1 MTLIFNTLRIPLAN
15 HKTLGPVQELEYL
28 GIMLNSKELMA
39 FLPTDKR
46 IGISKKLSEVL
57 AKKSVTKQVLLSL
70 LGHLSFAGR
79 VVLPGRSFVSHL
91 LQLASI
97 VPKLHYHVAINSDC
111 RMELAMWD
119 SFLQSWNG
127 VHLFLNSEVTSAADL
142 QIYTDASSTVGFGG
156 YFRGEWFN
164 DCRPAELNMNNRS
177 DLSMALLELYPIVV
191 AAMLWGGKWSQKRIR
206 FNCDNEATV
215 HIINKEVQAVG
226 SSRTAA
232 QNAVSTILRSDPD
245 LAEEVETM
253 PIVSAAGNAGG
264 IAIVMISSDLRTI
277 SLAVDCKQIEIIV
290 NECFLTDQK

>member
-215 HIINKEVQAVG
+215 HIINKGRA
-226 SSRTAA
+226 SSKCQTINKLIRRLTLLAMRYNFIILARFLPGVHNGIADSLSCFHFQKFRQLAPAA
-232 QNAVSTILRSDPD
+232 QQ
-245 LAEEVETM
+245 
-253 PIVSAAGNAGG
+253 
-264 IAIVMISSDLRTI
+264 LRTQCP
-277 SLAVDCKQIEIIV
+277 LYCEVTQI
-290 NECFLTDQK
+290 